1 MVTFLMG
8 VISLW
13 KPAHDWRLSKS
24 ELTPCKPIP
33 IWSWQIFLLW
43 RVSNSEIWMWHL
55 TASFTRIWY
64 WRVIGGGDEL
74 CIDFPKLNSI
84 VIGKGCFGGGYCVLI
99 ESVIPGMYWHL
110 DLPELTT
117 FMFGLDAFCFDRID
131 EDTEFTLKS
140 CHDGWN
146 SHTDLPKLAVFKG
159 PRHRMH
165 TFAELK
171 HAHFICAIGISK

>member
-1 MVTFLMG
+1 M
-8 VISLW
+8 
-13 KPAHDWRLSKS
+13 
-24 ELTPCKPIP
+24 
-33 IWSWQIFLLW
+33 Q
-43 RVSNSEIWMWHL
+43 
-55 TASFTRIWY
+55 IWY
-64 WRVIGGGDEL
+64 WRVISRGDEL

-99 ESVIPGMYWHL
+99 ESVISEMEWNL

-131 EDTEFTLKS
+131 EDTEFTMKS

-146 SHTDLPKLAVFKG
+146 SQTDLPKLTTFKG

-171 HAHFICAIGISK
+171 HAHFICAIGISKWCIALPAVVDVCLPLALNEVDVEMKGMNVSLLLRRCQWSLFRWMG